1 MEPIDSYFFLFS
13 IGVGGDLVGFNE
25 EGDSFGKY
33 DIFQYQQISKGV
45 YKYVHIGDW
54 IDRFGYYQHEM
65 ENRNVICSVIQPY
78 VFLLLTNQ

>member
-1 MEPIDSYFFLFS
+1 M
-13 IGVGGDLVGFNE
+13 VGFNK

-54 IDRFGYYQHEM
+54 IDRFGYYQHE
-65 ENRNVICSVIQPY
+65 ILY
-78 VFLLLTNQ
+78 VQIYSHVSFYC

>member
-1 MEPIDSYFFLFS
+1 M
-13 IGVGGDLVGFNE
+13 VGFNK

-65 ENRNVICSVIQPY
+65 ENRNVIYVQLYSHIH

>member
-1 MEPIDSYFFLFS
+1 METIDSYFFLFS

-65 ENRNVICSVIQPY
+65 ENRNVIY
-78 VFLLLTNQ
+78 VQLYSHMSFYC